1 MKGDKG
7 DNGTEGIPGL
17 RGYPG
22 KEVWSSKCSDKNIQT
37 FIYSLRDHLDHQGQ
51 MEQGE
56 WMEIRVPLVEMEQ
69 L

>member
-22 KEVWSSKCSDKNIQT
+22 KTVWSSKCTDNNIQT
-37 FIYSLRDHLDHQGQ
+37 FVYSLRDQLEHRDQ
-51 MEQGE
+51 MEQRE
-56 WMEIRVPLVEMEQ
+56 WMEIWVPLVEMEQ